1 MGRTVAGEICRWVLE
16 AEATV
21 RPKRDKRRRACREE
35 EEEEEEEPKEEEA
48 EVDGVARGSII

>member
-1 MGRTVAGEICRWVLE
+1 VLE